1 MLTNNSNVPYQQ
13 VNRNIFL
20 VPLEKIRA
28 NRYQVRVAV
37 DMENVQ
43 KVATSI
49 EASVMMQVPQGR
61 MYQDETVELIYGHNR
76 FYAHQILA
84 QKDPRYALMEVE
96 LVEVSDEEAFRRA
109 SIENSDRAGLTV
121 SDQIHSIEIA
131 RNEFGYSNKRI
142 GEELLHMGEAAVRS
156 LWRLRKL
163 PKEILDLLDKGEIN
177 QQTARRI
184 LTACQIADTEKV
196 VSKILGLPER
206 NESSIQSAIIEVLE
220 ESGGIRPLPVSDGT
234 TDKMDVRWIP
244 GQFPRREWKDVSSA
258 FPFRELGK
266 DVFNRLV
273 NGEEPEPG
281 NRYQETAQAMLIHM
295 LDPGA
300 CAVCPYY
307 VSIYKT
313 AYCAIAACARMK
325 QERFGNQR
333 LAQLSEELG
342 IAIYKKSDGAYRD
355 CEAPFYPVKGE
366 AVQQALQ
373 EKSPNLR
380 LYPTEG
386 MTHANFH
393 TNSYWAKLVWV
404 GEKGTYKDLT
414 ETEGSETKTEAP
426 EKPEETEELTT
437 KPKFTKAQ
445 IDYCTKIVVNYL
457 RNHEAFVTLALALM
471 GTPVLSRTELVLES
485 VASKIVT
492 TLIGQ
497 HPVNTVEHLKNFAT
511 QLGIMLPDDWDQ
523 QMSAVEGNE

>member
-84 QKDPRYALMEVE
+84 QKDPRYALMEIE

-109 SIENSDRAGLTV
+109 SIENSDRVGLTV

-177 QQTARRI
+177 QQTARRV
-184 LTACQIADTEKV
+184 LTACQITDTEKV
-196 VSKILGLPER
+196 INKILGLPEK
-206 NESSIQSAIIEVLE
+206 NESTIQSVILEVLKDA
-220 ESGGIRPLPVSDGT
+220 GGIQPLPVSDGT
-234 TDKMDVRWIP
+234 TDKMDARWNP
-244 GQFPRREWKDVSSA
+244 GEFPPREWKDVSAA

-266 DVFNRLV
+266 EVFTKLIT
-273 NGEEPEPG
+273 GEEPEAG
-281 NRYQETAQAMLIHM
+281 SRHQETAHAMLVHM
-295 LDPGA
+295 SNPGP
-300 CAVCPYY
+300 CALCSYS
-307 VSIYKT
+307 VSLYKT
-313 AYCAIAACARMK
+313 TYCAIAACARMK
-325 QERFGNQR
+325 QDRFAQQR
-333 LAQLSEELG
+333 RAQLSEELG
-342 IAIYKKSDGAYRD
+342 IPMYEESDGSYRD
-355 CEAPFYPVKGE
+355 CEAPIYPVKGE
-366 AVQQALQ
+366 EVKQALR
-373 EKSPNLR
+373 EKNPNLR
-380 LYPTEG
+380 LYPTDQL
-386 MTHANFH
+386 THVNFH
-393 TNSYWAKLVWV
+393 TDSHWAKLVWI
-404 GEKGTYKDLT
+404 GEKGKLKELT
-414 ETEGSETKTEAP
+414 EAEAEAQTDVQDKPTE
-426 EKPEETEELTT
+426 
-437 KPKFTKAQ
+437 PKSHKALIQ
-445 IDYCTKIVVNYL
+445 YCSKILAGYL
-457 RNHEAFVTLALALM
+457 KDHESFVTLALALM
-471 GTPVLSRTELVLES
+471 NTPVISRTDLVHET
-485 VASKIVT
+485 VATKIIT
-492 TLIGQ
+492 TLVEQ
-497 HPVNTVEHLKNFAT
+497 NPVHPVERLKEFA
-511 QLGIMLPDDWDQ
+511 LEFGIKLPDDWEQ
-523 QMSAVEGNE
+523 QISALEGTE